1 MRWMSVAAPLGLLL
15 GACVEMDDNS
25 STVIG
30 TSGDVATAPGDY
42 AGYRVVTPCEDAYV
56 NIGVIGTGSVAITET
71 AQIAAA
77 GSELAAALRDV
88 PSIWGHSGYGL
99 SCEPGLGTT
108 IYTSSWR
115 DVDALIGRVG
125 QWLRDRD
132 LALQVGIGVDSQPVA
147 VAN

>member
-1 MRWMSVAAPLGLLL
+1 MRWMSLAAPLGVLL

-25 STVIG
+25 STIVG

-42 AGYRVVTPCEDAYV
+42 VGYRVVTPCEDAYV
-56 NIGVIGTGSVAITET
+56 NIGVIGTGSVEVT
-71 AQIAAA
+71 ATADISAA
-77 GSELAAALRDV
+77 GSELAQALRDV

-108 IYTSSWR
+108 LYTNNWR

-125 QWLRDRD
+125 EFLRDRD
-132 LALQVGIGVDSQPVA
+132 LALQVGIGVDSQPVP